1 MTPDLSRFLRQSA
14 GGRKVRIDITSA
26 GGGAGGAGGAGV
38 GAGGGGGGA
47 VGRGGAGERKPVC

>member
-26 GGGAGGAGGAGV
+26 GGGGAGGAGGAGV
-38 GAGGGGGGA
+38 GAGGGGA

>member
-26 GGGAGGAGGAGV
+26 GGGEAGGGRG
-38 GAGGGGGGA
+38 GGGGGGA
-47 VGRGGAGERKPVC
+47 AGGGGEGGAGERKPVC

>member
-26 GGGAGGAGGAGV
+26 GGGAGGAGV
-38 GAGGGGGGA
+38 GGGGGGGGA